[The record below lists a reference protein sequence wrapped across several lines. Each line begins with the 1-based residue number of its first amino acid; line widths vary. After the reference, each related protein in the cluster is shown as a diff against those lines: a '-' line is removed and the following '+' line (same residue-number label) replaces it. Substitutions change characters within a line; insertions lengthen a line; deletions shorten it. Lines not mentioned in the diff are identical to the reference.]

1 VADGRWLMDRD
12 RAPAAR
18 GAGAVALTE
27 VLALAGVGVCWALG
41 PFAGLAAAASPFGFW
56 LRNAEVL
63 WAVGCG
69 LRAVAGCG
77 CGSGATRPAAGAGG
91 YGTGSWGRAVCLR
104 VDLQCSGAEL

>member
-1 VADGRWLMDRD
+1 VADGRWQMDRD

-27 VLALAGVGVCWALG
+27 VLALAGVGVGWALG

-63 WAVGCG
+63 WAAGCG
-69 LRAVAGCG
+69 LSRAVG
-77 CGSGATRPAAGAGG
+77 AGAEQRALLR
-91 YGTGSWGRAVCLR
+91 GRAVTEPG
-104 VDLQCSGAEL
+104 VGAGRCVCE